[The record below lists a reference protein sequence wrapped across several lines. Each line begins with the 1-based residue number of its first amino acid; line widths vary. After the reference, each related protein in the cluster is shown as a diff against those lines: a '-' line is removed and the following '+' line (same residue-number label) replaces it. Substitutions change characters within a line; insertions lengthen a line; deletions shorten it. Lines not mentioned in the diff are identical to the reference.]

1 MPIYMDVHDARGAEP
16 TDLAEAHRKDMLIEG
31 KHRCKCMTYWFDEV
45 KGIAFCLIEAPT
57 KTAMIDM
64 HKEAHGLIPHK
75 IIEVNNEIV
84 ESFLGRTKDPADAE
98 VNDRGLKVFAE
109 SAFRILLVSDILDP
123 VILKHAIGEKK
134 ATDLAGKINSIVR
147 KEIAFYGGSEVEHPG
162 LGFIVSFTSAVKA
175 ADCAKAI
182 FKNISAAERKSAG
195 FSIALHGGEPVSK
208 SSKVFG
214 DTIQLASCLCTVE
227 SADSRIMI
235 SNVVK
240 DLLGKD
246 LIQKD
251 KKFLLSLSLP
261 DEQFMDMLFAKL
273 QKNWQDPEFTV
284 TEFCR
289 ALSMSKSQLY
299 RKTIALWG
307 MSPNQ
312 LLNEFKLNRA
322 KELLKK
328 QAVNISQAT
337 FDSGFNS
344 PSYFTKCFKK
354 KFGLLPA
361 AYQHALA

>member
-31 KHRCKCMTYWFDEV
+31 KHRCKCMTYWFDEI
-45 KGIAFCLIEAPT
+45 KGNAFCLIEAPT
-57 KTAMIDM
+57 KAAMIEM

-84 ESFLGRTKDPADAE
+84 ESFLGRTGDPLDAKI
-98 VNDRGLKVFAE
+98 NDRGLKVFAE
-109 SAFRILLVSDILDP
+109 SAFRILLVTDILDP
-123 VILKHAIGEKK
+123 VILTHAIGEKK
-134 ATDLAGKINSIVR
+134 AMELAVKIKTLVR
-147 KEIAFYGGSEVEHPG
+147 KEIALHAGSEVEHAG

-175 ADCAKAI
+175 TDCAKTI
-182 FKNISAAERKSAG
+182 FKNITAAERQTAG

-227 SADSRIMI
+227 SAESRILI

-240 DLLGKD
+240 DLLGND
-246 LIQKD
+246 IVQKD

-261 DEQFMDMLFAKL
+261 DEQFIDSVFTKL
-273 QKNWQDPEFTV
+273 QKNWQDPDFTV

-289 ALSMSKSQLY
+289 GLSMSKSQLY
-299 RKTIALWG
+299 RKTTALWG

-328 QAVNISQAT
+328 QSVNISQAT